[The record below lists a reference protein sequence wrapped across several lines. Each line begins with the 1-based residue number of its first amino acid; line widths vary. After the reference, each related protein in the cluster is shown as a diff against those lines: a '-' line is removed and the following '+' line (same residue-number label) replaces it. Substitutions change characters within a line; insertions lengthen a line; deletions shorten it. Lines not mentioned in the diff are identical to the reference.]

1 MMVSKL
7 IILAPYKEIFISSQS
22 AQISRIF
29 YRSGR
34 VKCNFEADQ
43 LAEIKKRIATEL

>member
-1 MMVSKL
+1 MMFSKL
-7 IILAPYKEIFISSQS
+7 IISPSYKEIFISSQS

-43 LAEIKKRIATEL
+43 PAGIKKRIATEL